1 MAGLERGYAATRYGR
16 IHYRRGGRGPALLLL
31 HATPRSSR
39 AYLGLMPYLAARYH
53 VVAPD
58 TLGFGHSDPLPAE
71 PTVAMLADSLVDV
84 LDHLGIVQTGV
95 FGLHTGNK
103 IGAALAAAHPERVG
117 RFILCGMTH
126 SIIPD
131 ARQREA
137 AIRAILAAHPIDP
150 AAVVVPSER
159 QDRRDGAAG
168 TRAIYQ
174 ANYSFD
180 LAAVLG
186 RLRMP
191 TLVLELAT
199 PAEAHLGPQADAL
212 AALIPAGTACLLE
225 RSDRDVLERV
235 PAELAAVITRFLATA
250 RASRSAGAD
259 PAEGRESRSHIR

>member
-1 MAGLERGYAATRYGR
+1 MAGLERGYAATRHGR
-16 IHYRRGGRGPALLLL
+16 VHYRRGGRGPAVLLL

-39 AYLGLMPYLAARYH
+39 SYLGLFPYLAARYQ

-58 TLGFGHSDPLPAE
+58 TLGFGHSDPLPAKA
-71 PTVAMLADSLVDV
+71 TLGMLADSLVDV
-84 LDHLGIVQTGV
+84 LDYLGIAQTAV

-103 IGAALAAAHPERVG
+103 IGAALAAAHPERVS

-150 AAVVVPSER
+150 AAVLAPSER

-168 TRAIYQ
+168 TRAIYE

-180 LAAVLG
+180 LAATLG
-186 RLRMP
+186 RLSMP
-191 TLVLELAT
+191 TLVLELVT
-199 PAEAHLGPQADAL
+199 PAEAHLGEQAGAL
-212 AALIPAGTACLLE
+212 AALIPAATARLLE
-225 RSDRDVLERV
+225 RSDRDVLERA
-235 PAELAAVITRFLATA
+235 PAELAAVITRFL
-250 RASRSAGAD
+250 GA
-259 PAEGRESRSHIR
+259 